1 LQHKAGQGAV
11 FPQCA
16 IVGSISK
23 QKQKQK
29 KKKERKKERNENLE
43 RITSYHPQNSIISI
57 QSGFFFRFIHA

>member
-23 QKQKQK
+23 QKKK
-29 KKKERKKERNENLE
+29 KLKTKAKKKERKKDEKLE
-43 RITSYHPQNSIISI
+43 RIILPFSK
-57 QSGFFFRFIHA
+57 

>member
-23 QKQKQK
+23 QTKKNEKQKQQK
-29 KKKERKKERNENLE
+29 KTQEK
-43 RITSYHPQNSIISI
+43 
-57 QSGFFFRFIHA
+57 

>member
-23 QKQKQK
+23 QTKKNEKQKQQK
-29 KKKERKKERNENLE
+29 KNTREMKKIWKE
-43 RITSYHPQNSIISI
+43 
-57 QSGFFFRFIHA
+57 